1 MNKED
6 SGGRNT
12 DNLVFGKNSIL
23 ECLESSPQT
32 ISKIWVMTDS
42 PNPKLKEIE
51 LKAREHKIPVLKVD
65 RKALDKISQGEDHRS
80 VIAEISPITV
90 YEEEYLFTN
99 KDIRTILIPVNIED
113 PHNLGAIIRTAHA
126 FDVDVLAINSRKST
140 PVNSTVVSTSAG
152 AVFRTKIVRLGN
164 ISNVIR
170 KLKDAGFW
178 IYGTSVTDNSAIALD
193 KIKFDAKTVLLVGN
207 EGKGLGDLLQ
217 KQCDFSIYIPMKFE
231 SLNVSVATGV
241 ILNKVYQDARV

>member
-1 MNKED
+1 M
-6 SGGRNT
+6 
-12 DNLVFGKNSIL
+12 
-23 ECLESSPQT
+23 
-32 ISKIWVMTDS
+32 
-42 PNPKLKEIE
+42 
-51 LKAREHKIPVLKVD
+51 
-65 RKALDKISQGEDHRS
+65 
-80 VIAEISPITV
+80 
-90 YEEEYLFTN
+90 
-99 KDIRTILIPVNIED
+99 
-113 PHNLGAIIRTAHA
+113 
-126 FDVDVLAINSRKST
+126 
-140 PVNSTVVSTSAG
+140 VSTSAG